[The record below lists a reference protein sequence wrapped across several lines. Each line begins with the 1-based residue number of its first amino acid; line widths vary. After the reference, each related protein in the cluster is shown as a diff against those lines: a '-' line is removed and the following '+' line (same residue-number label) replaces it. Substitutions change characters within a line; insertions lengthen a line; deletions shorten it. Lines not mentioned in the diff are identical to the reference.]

1 MSPKFWRGTVYF
13 KEYLCVLVRFDISK
27 KSSASADQPSHMYLG
42 VHEPLINIRL
52 INNGGIIIF
61 YLCFIF
67 CFKNY
72 IIINEQVCVNK
83 YYFIDCFIY
92 FIVYILPHNQY
103 LILNKI

>member
-52 INNGGIIIF
+52 INNDGIIIF
-61 YLCFIF
+61 LSLFYFLFE
-67 CFKNY
+67 
-72 IIINEQVCVNK
+72 IIS
-83 YYFIDCFIY
+83 
-92 FIVYILPHNQY
+92 L
-103 LILNKI
+103 